1 MLLKMIGSVLII
13 LSSTSIGFSRSLD
26 MNKQLEEL
34 ETLKHIFYLMKKE
47 LEYTHGTFEEIFLNI
62 GSKMTGKYGTWLT
75 ELGKTLRQKP
85 QVQFETI
92 WQESIETDLKNTK
105 IQEKDKKELE
115 KMGKHLGRLESI
127 ELYINQLEYEIK
139 IRREQY
145 RSKRKLYQSMG
156 IAGGIF
162 LVILLL

>member
-1 MLLKMIGSVLII
+1 MLLKLIGSICII
-13 LSSTSIGFSRSLD
+13 VSCTSIGFSRSIDL
-26 MNKQLEEL
+26 NKQLEEL
-34 ETLKHIFYLMKKE
+34 ETLKHMFYLLKKE
-47 LEYTHGTFEEIFLNI
+47 LEYTHGTFEEIFSNI
-62 GSKMTGKYGTWLT
+62 GSKITGKYGAWIT
-75 ELGKTLRQKP
+75 ELAETLRQKP
-85 QVQFETI
+85 QVQFEVI

-105 IQEKDKKELE
+105 IQEKDMKELV
-115 KMGKHLGRLESI
+115 KIGKYLGRLESI

-139 IRREQY
+139 IRREEY